1 MVLDIIGITLV
12 IIFFIRGY
20 MKGII
25 VAAFSVLA
33 ILLGVI
39 CSLKLSQTL
48 ASYIL
53 EKGYASSGWAPLI
66 AYVVLFIIV
75 VLLVRLIAKAFESSA
90 KAMMMGWVN
99 SSIGGF
105 LYAFLA
111 AVIWSSF
118 LWLGNE
124 MSLISEATIQESKTY
139 SYAQPIAPWLFDK
152 VGKIW
157 PDVKNVFGNLQTYFD
172 SINPTAPTHVDT
184 PR

>member
-1 MVLDIIGITLV
+1 MVLDIIGITLI

-25 VAAFSVLA
+25 VAVFSVLA

-48 ASYIL
+48 ASYLL
-53 EKGYASSGWAPLI
+53 EKGYVSSGWAPI
-66 AYVVLFIIV
+66 ISYVVLFVAIV
-75 VLLVRLIAKAFESSA
+75 LIVRLIAKAFESSA
-90 KAMMMGWVN
+90 KAMMMGWIN

-124 MSLISEATIQESKTY
+124 MSLISEATIAESKTY
-139 SYAQPIAPWLFDK
+139 SYVAPLAPWLFDK

-157 PDVKNVFGNLQTYFD
+157 PDIKNVFSDLQTYFD
-172 SINPTAPTHVDT
+172 RVNPTTPIHVDT
-184 PR
+184 AR